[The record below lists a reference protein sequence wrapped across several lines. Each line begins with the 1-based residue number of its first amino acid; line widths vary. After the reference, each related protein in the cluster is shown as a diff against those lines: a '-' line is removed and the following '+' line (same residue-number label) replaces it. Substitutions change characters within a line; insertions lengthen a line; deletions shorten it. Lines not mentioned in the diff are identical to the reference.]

1 MEKYA
6 VIVAGGSGSRM
17 GTALPK
23 QFLLIHNRPVLWYT
37 LNAFLKS
44 YWDLQIILVFPA
56 GFSDR
61 VKGICESTGFA
72 ERIQL
77 VMGGNTRFHSVQ
89 NGLSLVP
96 DSSVVFVH
104 DAVRCLVS
112 PALINRC
119 YEEALLFGSA
129 IPCIDSRDS
138 VRIIRDKDYEAVKRT
153 DIKLVQTPQTFLS
166 GLLLPAYQTQFRED
180 FTDDASVVEA
190 NNHQPVHLVA
200 GEENN
205 FKITN
210 PLDLA
215 IAGKLL
221 QPPQDPFR

>member
-6 VIVAGGSGSRM
+6 IIVAGGSGSRM
-17 GTALPK
+17 GTVLPK

-44 YWDLQIILVFPA
+44 YQDLQIILVSPA

-61 VKGICESTGFA
+61 ISGICESTGFV
-72 ERIQL
+72 ERIQW
-77 VMGGNTRFHSVQ
+77 VVGGDTRFHSVQ

-96 DSSVVFVH
+96 GPSMVFIH

-112 PALINRC
+112 PALIHRC

-129 IPCIDSRDS
+129 VPCIDSRDS
-138 VRIIRDKDYEAVKRT
+138 VRIIRDKGHEAVKRS
-153 DIKLVQTPQTFLS
+153 DVKLVQTPQTFLS
-166 GLLLPAYQTQFRED
+166 ELLLPAYQTQFRED

-190 NNHQPVHLVA
+190 SHQPVHLVS

-205 FKITN
+205 IKITN
-210 PLDLA
+210 PLDLV
-215 IAGKLL
+215 IAGTLL
-221 QPPQDPFR
+221 QPPQDPL